1 MEKDSKV
8 KDSVISYHL
17 DFKRKSADGKD
28 GCLYEIENFSAC
40 VIDYRVTQFQR
51 SIIGKIKG
59 RRGIKQLFEEFLS
72 LYKEYEDRLIFE
84 AKPFVL
90 SKDINTIFIKTM
102 TRLGL
107 IKDETDFVFGYDCLD
122 ISDIYL
128 MYYFCKSSKVEK
140 SDLET
145 MLGDFGI
152 LPQEKGTPFF
162 KTVNSSRLGIQM
174 IKNRL

>member
-40 VIDYRVTQFQR
+40 VIDYQSNSV
-51 SIIGKIKG
+51 SEKYHWENKG
-59 RRGIKQLFEEFLS
+59 GEEGIKQLFEEFLS

-162 KTVNSSRLGIQM
+162 
-174 IKNRL
+174 